1 MIRHYKKTNRSLVYI
16 DESGF
21 SVDSP
26 RTHGYSPKGNRCYGK
41 HNWQEKGRI
50 NSIGALLNR
59 KLLVY
64 KLYEKGINS
73 DTFKE
78 WVTVTLLPEAPT
90 HSVFIL
96 DNASFHKRNDIQESI
111 ISAGHTLLFQPT
123 YSPDLNKIDNKWAH
137 LKSKRKKENIDV
149 YTLFEKYAYI

>member
-1 MIRHYKKTNRSLVYI
+1 M
-16 DESGF
+16 
-21 SVDSP
+21 
-26 RTHGYSPKGNRCYGK
+26 
-41 HNWQEKGRI
+41 
-50 NSIGALLNR
+50 
-59 KLLVY
+59 Y

-123 YSPDLNKIDNKWAH
+123 YSPDLYLSSPPEKKGSQ
-137 LKSKRKKENIDV
+137 LKEIESLPISSFFV
-149 YTLFEKYAYI
+149 F